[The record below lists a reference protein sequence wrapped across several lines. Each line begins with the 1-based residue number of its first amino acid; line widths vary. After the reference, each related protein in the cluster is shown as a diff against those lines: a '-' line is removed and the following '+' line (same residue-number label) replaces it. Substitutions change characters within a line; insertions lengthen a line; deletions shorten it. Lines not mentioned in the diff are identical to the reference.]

1 MFMLTI
7 TPAPGA
13 AITKIICP
21 ACNEKV
27 PRLGLL
33 PGSKVEGL
41 TFKCKRCGAL
51 WEVKTE

>member
-1 MFMLTI
+1 MLHI

-13 AITKIICP
+13 QVTKIMCP
-21 ACNEKV
+21 TCNEKI
-27 PRLGLL
+27 PRIGLL
-33 PGSKVEGL
+33 PGSKIEGM